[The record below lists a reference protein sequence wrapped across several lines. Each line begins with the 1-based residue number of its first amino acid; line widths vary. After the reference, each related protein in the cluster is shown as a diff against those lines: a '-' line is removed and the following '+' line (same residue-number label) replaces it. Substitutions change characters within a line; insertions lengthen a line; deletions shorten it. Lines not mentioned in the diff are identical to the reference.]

1 VKQPNQPWP
10 GAADAIA
17 EARAALAAAGIDITA
32 AVDSPSALAGP
43 TVAVR
48 VPVGDGHFI
57 VTALRWGHAREPR
70 WTSGLAAWRPL
81 VGTRGAPSAE
91 AVPAGSAVAAIAR
104 SMVRALGQDW
114 PTEAEREAMHGM
126 LARLRAVEA
135 DAALVELMLRQG
147 AREVWT

>member
-10 GAADAIA
+10 GAAEAIA
-17 EARAALAAAGIDITA
+17 EARGALVAAGVDVTA
-32 AVDSPSALAGP
+32 AVDSPAALAG
-43 TVAVR
+43 TSVAVR

-57 VTALRWGHAREPR
+57 VTALRWGDSGEPR

-91 AVPAGSAVAAIAR
+91 AVPAGSAIEAIAR

-114 PTEAEREAMHGM
+114 ATEEERAMMHGM
-126 LARLRAVEA
+126 LARLRAA
-135 DAALVELMLRQG
+135 
-147 AREVWT
+147 EVRT